1 MYAQRRQQRKDKGWG
16 GQRGEGNWQG
26 EMVVVHKEVFGD
38 FGLSEISK

>member
-1 MYAQRRQQRKDKGWG
+1 MHKEQQRKDKGWG
-16 GQRGEGNWQG
+16 GQRGRQLAR